1 MASASVCKPRRLN
14 RETNEKRLELWG
26 VPEARSGEEGATA
39 PLFNEYSAGK
49 KFTYKIGAEAAFEY
63 CPPEGTEPVFDPE
76 AMQDIHQWITTEASN
91 MIFIYG
97 KVDPWSASAVQL
109 TGGPTP

>member
-1 MASASVCKPRRLN
+1 MEFRKLVL
-14 RETNEKRLELWG
+14 EKKEQLL
-26 VPEARSGEEGATA
+26 
-39 PLFNEYSAGK
+39 PLFNEYSGEK
-49 KFTYKIGAEAAFEY
+49 EFTYKIGAEAAFEY
-63 CPPEGTEPVFDPE
+63 CAPEGTEPVFDPE

-97 KVDPWSASAVQL
+97 EVDPWSASAVQL

>member
-1 MASASVCKPRRLN
+1 MGSSRSSFWRKRSNCSPSS
-14 RETNEKRLELWG
+14 TSIRLE
-26 VPEARSGEEGATA
+26 RS
-39 PLFNEYSAGK
+39 S
-49 KFTYKIGAEAAFEY
+49 TYKIRAEAAFEY
-63 CPPEGTEPVFDPE
+63 CAPEGTEPVFDPE

-97 KVDPWSASAVQL
+97 EVDPWSASAVQL